1 MDAERDDKIESA
13 VRACLRVVGNTNAP
27 FTQIGAFIDRLPPSW
42 TPDEILELQ
51 RRIIAILFPDHL
63 SWPGQSR

>member
-1 MDAERDDKIESA
+1 MDAKRDDKIESA
-13 VRACLRVVGNTNAP
+13 VRACLIIVQNTKTP

-51 RRIIAILFPDHL
+51 RRVIAILFRGHL
-63 SWPGQSR
+63 S